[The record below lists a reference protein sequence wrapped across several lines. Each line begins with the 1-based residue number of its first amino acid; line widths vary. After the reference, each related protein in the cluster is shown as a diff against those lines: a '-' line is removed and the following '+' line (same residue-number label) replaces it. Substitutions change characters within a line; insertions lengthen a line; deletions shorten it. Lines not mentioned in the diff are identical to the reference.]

1 MVLLLMS
8 LNGYVMGRANGLDKS
23 EVVLQVGIGV
33 AAIPGV
39 SQTTTPSC
47 TMLGILVHTVH

>member
-23 EVVLQVGIGV
+23 VVVLQVGIGV